1 MKKFEIFVKL
11 FVVLLVIFCFES
23 YFKGE
28 IIMFNLIMKA
38 DIVTKFAALVAAML
52 TVVILVFIVGMTIDP
67 FFGLRWLSNLLT
79 QYMSQDSMLSVIITL
94 QVAKYFLLFWLAHR
108 VLIIVRNIK
117 RTVRKK

>member
-1 MKKFEIFVKL
+1 
-11 FVVLLVIFCFES
+11 
-23 YFKGE
+23 
-28 IIMFNLIMKA
+28 MFNLLLKS

-117 RTVRKK
+117 RALRKNK